1 MKMGSGKRKYNH
13 RVKYIPK
20 EKKLTIPK
28 SEEKKV
34 SKEDK
39 ERLLELWNNLKENE
53 NNT

>member
-1 MKMGSGKRKYNH
+1 MGSGKRKYNH
-13 RVKYIPK
+13 RVKYVPK

-28 SEEKKV
+28 SDKKEV

-39 ERLLELWNNLKENE
+39 ENLIKLWQNLKKDE